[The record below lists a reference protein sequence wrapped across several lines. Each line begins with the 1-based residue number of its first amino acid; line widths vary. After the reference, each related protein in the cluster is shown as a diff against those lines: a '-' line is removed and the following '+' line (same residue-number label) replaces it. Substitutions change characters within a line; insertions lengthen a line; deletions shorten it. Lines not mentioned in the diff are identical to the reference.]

1 MYKCFSNITM
11 KFSAAF
17 GKKPQMNVDYMLYLI
32 KISQS
37 FREPILM
44 HEKRKEKQA
53 VDPKII
59 VSPKRFEN

>member
-1 MYKCFSNITM
+1 M

-37 FREPILM
+37 FREPTLM
-44 HEKRKEKQA
+44 HEKRKEK
-53 VDPKII
+53 
-59 VSPKRFEN
+59 KRKAST

>member
-1 MYKCFSNITM
+1 M

-37 FREPILM
+37 FREPTLM

-53 VDPKII
+53 LDPKIT
-59 VSPKRFEN
+59 VSPKRFED

>member
-1 MYKCFSNITM
+1 M

-44 HEKRKEKQA
+44 HEKKEKQA
-53 VDPKII
+53 LDPKII

>member
-1 MYKCFSNITM
+1 M

-17 GKKPQMNVDYMLYLI
+17 GKKPQMNADFMLYLI

-44 HEKRKEKQA
+44 HEERKEKQA
-53 VDPKII
+53 LDPKII

>member
-1 MYKCFSNITM
+1 M

-17 GKKPQMNVDYMLYLI
+17 GKKPQMIKI

-53 VDPKII
+53 LDPKII